1 MTQAELIALVD
12 RLRAMPT
19 ETEWCEWKRNHVAP
33 EELGEYLSALANE
46 VALHRELCG
55 YLLFGIDDTTHAVVG
70 TTFDPYKQK
79 AKGNQ
84 GLLPWLSAGI
94 VPNPGLDVFVVD
106 HPDGRV
112 VILTVGQAR
121 TQPVAFYGTAWVR
134 VGTSKTQLTKHP
146 EKTRALWTLG
156 HDWSAEV
163 VPGAT
168 LADLDPE
175 ALAAARKQFAVKHP
189 AQAADI
195 ATWDDLTF
203 LNKARV
209 LRQGAI
215 TRAAIL
221 LLGRPESSTLLAPA
235 VARISWI
242 LKDKDNKELDYA
254 HIDPPLLLAGDRL
267 LQRVRNL
274 TLRVMPSG
282 TLFPQEI
289 TQYDPWVVREALH
302 NSLAHQDYLRQGRV
316 TVVEFPD
323 RLLLTNVGEFLP
335 GSVERV
341 IEQDAPQAIYRNPF
355 LAQAMVELGLI
366 DTQGGGIKKMFE
378 TQRRRSFPLP
388 DYDFSRAGE
397 VRVEIPGRIV
407 DERYTQ
413 LLMQRPQ
420 LSLAMVMQLDRVQK
434 GRSISHAEH
443 KALKGAGLVEG
454 RYPASIVSAAVARA
468 TGEVAEHI
476 RQRGF
481 DKQYYLDMIV
491 ALLSQHGPVD
501 RQQVDRLLLAKL
513 PERMS
518 EPQKRKKIE
527 NLIQELRRA
536 KRISCRR
543 ADGRSFWSVVTG
555 AGPEEP

>member
-1 MTQAELIALVD
+1 
-12 RLRAMPT
+12 MPT
-19 ETEWCEWKRNHVAP
+19 ETEWCEWKRNHTAP

-46 VALHRELCG
+46 AALHRELCG
-55 YLLFGIDDTTHAVVG
+55 YLLFGIDDANHAVVG

-84 GLLPWLSAGI
+84 GLLPWLSAGL
-94 VPNPGLDVFVVD
+94 VPNPGIDIFVVD

-112 VILTVGQAR
+112 VILSVGQAR

-235 VARISWI
+235 VARVSWI

-323 RLLLTNVGEFLP
+323 RLLVTNVGEFLP

-443 KALKGAGLVEG
+443 KALKAAGLVEG

-468 TGEVAEHI
+468 TGELAEHI

-481 DKQYYLDMIV
+481 DKLYYLDMIV

-513 PERMS
+513 PERMT

-543 ADGRSFWSVVTG
+543 ADGKSFWSVVSG
-555 AGPEEP
+555 GSPKES